1 MKDCKIILI
10 TSCKGGVGKS
20 TVTANLGYYLA
31 ASGHRTL
38 LIDCDF
44 GNRCL
49 DLILGCEDE
58 MLYDI
63 CDVCAGRI
71 DMADAAVTDRRSS
84 NLLAVAAPYV
94 DTDGCGAEIPDKALF
109 CSKLRAAGESMQLDY
124 ILIDTPGAL
133 GAPLELAA
141 AAADMGIIVS
151 THHPTAIRAA
161 DNTAS
166 ALCALGVSDCRMI
179 INCFDSDAVL
189 CGDRAGPVE
198 MIDRAL
204 LPLIGVIP
212 YDAAF
217 ALGGEKGRLACELRC
232 KNVRASLS
240 NIACR
245 IDGKNIPLFIGW
257 KKIRRKKL
265 LK

>member
-1 MKDCKIILI
+1 MRNCKIILI

-20 TVTANLGYYLA
+20 TITANLGYYLA
-31 ASGHRTL
+31 TAGHRTL

-58 MLYDI
+58 MLYNI
-63 CDVCAGRI
+63 CDVCSGKI

-94 DTDGCGAEIPDKALF
+94 DAEGCGAETPDKDLF
-109 CSKLRAAGESMQLDY
+109 CAKLRAAGESMQLDY

-141 AAADMGIIVS
+141 SAADMGLIVT

-166 ALCALGVSDCRMI
+166 ALAALGVSDTRMI
-179 INCFDSDAVL
+179 INCFDDSAVIS
-189 CGDRAGPVE
+189 GNRASPVE
-198 MIDRAL
+198 MIDRAM

-217 ALGGEKGRLACELRC
+217 ALGGEKGKLACELKC
-232 KNVRASLS
+232 KNVNA
-240 NIACR
+240 AM
-245 IDGKNIPLFIGW
+245 
-257 KKIRRKKL
+257 
-265 LK
+265 

>member
-1 MKDCKIILI
+1 MRNCKIILI

-20 TVTANLGYYLA
+20 TITANLGYYLA
-31 ASGHRTL
+31 TAGHRTL

-58 MLYDI
+58 MLYNI
-63 CDVCAGRI
+63 CDVCSGKI

-94 DTDGCGAEIPDKALF
+94 DTDWCGAEIPEKELF
-109 CSKLRAAGESMQLDY
+109 AGKLRAAGESMQLDY

-141 AAADMGIIVS
+141 EAADMGIIIS

-166 ALCALGVSDCRMI
+166 ALNILGVSDCRMI
-179 INCFDSDAVL
+179 INCFDPTAVIS
-189 CGDRAGPVE
+189 GDRAGPVE

-204 LPLIGVIP
+204 LPLIGVVP
-212 YDAAF
+212 YDAEF
-217 ALGGEKGRLACELRC
+217 ALGGEKGRLACELKC
-232 KNVRASLS
+232 KNVRVALT
-240 NIACR
+240 NIASR
-245 IDGKNIPLFIGW
+245 IKDKNVPLFIGW
-257 KKIRRKKL
+257 RKIKRRKL